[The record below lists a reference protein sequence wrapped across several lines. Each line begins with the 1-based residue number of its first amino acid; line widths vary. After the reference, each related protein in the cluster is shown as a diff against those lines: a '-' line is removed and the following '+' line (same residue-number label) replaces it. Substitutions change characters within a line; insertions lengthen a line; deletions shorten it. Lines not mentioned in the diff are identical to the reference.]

1 MVKIIE
7 EIEEKVF
14 LHGSRHELDV
24 GDVLVAGSK
33 LGFSDN
39 GGKSDA
45 VYMVMTEGYSLSE
58 CEGSEGFN
66 TTFEFAVDEALW
78 WGESFLYVVAPQG
91 QLRYDDHHDV
101 SPACVKAD
109 SAKVLKKI
117 DVRGLD
123 FDTVLT
129 LVKNA

>member
-1 MVKIIE
+1 M
-7 EIEEKVF
+7 F

-45 VYMVMTEGYSLSE
+45 VYMVMTDGYSLSE
-58 CEGSEGFN
+58 CEASEEFN
-66 TTFEFAVDEALW
+66 TTFEFAVNEAMW
-78 WGESFLYVVAPQG
+78 WGESFLYVVAPHG
-91 QLRYDDHHDV
+91 RLSYDDHHDV

-109 SAKVLKKI
+109 SAEVLKKI